1 MDEMETYK
9 RKEFHSEAVNSG
21 ADQGSPRASDV
32 DSVGPAAFGECPSE
46 EWVSMCDSTCP
57 VNVRSFFF

>member
-21 ADQGSPRASDV
+21 ADQGSPRPSDV
-32 DSVGPAAFGECPSE
+32 DRWAQLPLG
-46 EWVSMCDSTCP
+46 
-57 VNVRSFFF
+57 NVPLRSG